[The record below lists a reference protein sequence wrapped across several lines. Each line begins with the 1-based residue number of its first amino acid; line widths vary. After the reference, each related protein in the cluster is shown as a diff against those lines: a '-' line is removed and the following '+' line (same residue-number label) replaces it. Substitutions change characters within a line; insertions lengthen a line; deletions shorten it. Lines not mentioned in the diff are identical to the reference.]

1 MLAHAKPCQ
10 MIVFDIDDYNC
21 KNARKLWGK
30 IPKPYSQQ
38 ATFYPDQY
46 VLYEG
51 MIPAA
56 QHWAIS
62 RKACKTNHIEKF
74 NNPLPQRVS
83 HLVHSAW
90 SFSKHLANHIG
101 AIQSFICH
109 YNLTPASA

>member
-1 MLAHAKPCQ
+1 VGVVQRPPPGSDVHVMLANAKPCQ
-10 MIVFDIDDYNC
+10 MIAFDIDDCNC

-56 QHWAIS
+56 
-62 RKACKTNHIEKF
+62 
-74 NNPLPQRVS
+74 
-83 HLVHSAW
+83 
-90 SFSKHLANHIG
+90 
-101 AIQSFICH
+101 
-109 YNLTPASA
+109 